1 MNGRISGVL
10 TSEEGC
16 FEYDGLVRGLDG
28 KDASLRLASLEMLAE
43 KMEKGEIERPSC
55 GNDVNNHIHT
65 IYSFSPYSPAKALW
79 MALKAGLSTAGIM
92 DHDSVGGIREFIE
105 GGKIIGIA
113 TTVGVECRA
122 DFSKTP
128 LCGRSMNNPDQ
139 KSIAY
144 VALHGIPHTMIDR
157 VGDFFAPYAAER
169 NKRNALMVQR
179 LNKITGRFNVTLDYE
194 KEVVPLSMRHEGGSV
209 TERHI
214 LYGLSL
220 KLIEKFGKGPR
231 IVEFLK
237 DKLKLG
243 LSPKVEGYLLGGENE
258 YYEYDLLGAL
268 KSEMVGR
275 FYVEAGAEC
284 PDIRIVAEFSKE
296 IGAILAY
303 AYLGDVGESATGD
316 KKAQKFEDDYL
327 ELLFDVIGELGF
339 NAVTYMPSRNTL
351 EQLRKVKDM
360 CARRGLFQI
369 SGEDINSPRQSF
381 VCPALRNGEFK
392 NLVDSTWA
400 LIGHEKAATR
410 DIGLGMFSPETVKKY
425 PDLNERIEVFKEIGI
440 G

>member
-1 MNGRISGVL
+1 MSGNRM
-10 TSEEGC
+10 SGEC
-16 FEYDGLVRGLDG
+16 FEYDGIVHGLDG
-28 KDASLRLASLEMLAE
+28 KDASLRLASLERLSE
-43 KMEKGEIERPSC
+43 KMKRGEIERPAS

-79 MALKAGLSTAGIM
+79 LALKAGLATAGIM
-92 DHDSVGGIREFIE
+92 DHDSVGGVQEFIE

-128 LCGRSMNNPDQ
+128 LCGRSINNPDQ

-144 VALHGIPHTMIDR
+144 IALHGIPHTMIGR
-157 VGDFFAPYAAER
+157 VKDFFAPYAVER
-169 NKRNALMVQR
+169 NRRNALMVNK
-179 LNKITGRFNVTLDYE
+179 LNEITRRFGVTLDYE
-194 KEVVPLSMRHEGGSV
+194 KEVALLSMRHEGGSV

-214 LYGLSL
+214 LYALSL

-231 IVEFLK
+231 MVEFLK
-237 DKLKLG
+237 EKLKLG
-243 LSPKVEGYLLGGENE
+243 LSRKIERYLLDGENE

-268 KSEMVGR
+268 KSDMVGK

-284 PDIRIVAEFSKE
+284 PDVRRVAAFSKE

-303 AYLGDVGESATGD
+303 AYLGDVTESATGD
-316 KKAQKFEDDYL
+316 KKAQKFEDEYL
-327 ELLFDVIGELGF
+327 ELLFDAIGELGF
-339 NAVTYMPSRNTL
+339 NAVTYMPSRNTM

-360 CARRGLFQI
+360 CFRRGFFQI

-381 VCPALRNGEFK
+381 VCPALRSVEFK

-410 DIGLGMFSPETVKKY
+410 DIRLGMFSPETIQKY
-425 PDLNERIEVFKEIGI
+425 PDLNERIEVFKKIGI